1 MNRNDLGVEGVFN
14 RKSTSGALI
23 VAGMLGASAVA
34 LGAWAAH
41 GLEASHGRRAVE
53 LVDTAVRYQLVHA
66 LAIGTVVVLAHV
78 LDGKA
83 KAARWLVIAA
93 WLFVTGA
100 VLFCG
105 SLHLLA
111 FGAPRRLGMVAPVGG
126 LALIAG
132 WLALAWA
139 GWQARRS
146 AD

>member
-1 MNRNDLGVEGVFN
+1 MNTIDLRVEGVFN
-14 RKSTSGALI
+14 RKHHSAILI
-23 VAGMLGASAVA
+23 LAGVLGASAVG

-66 LAIGTVVVLAHV
+66 LAACIAVILSSPRNS
-78 LDGKA
+78 
-83 KAARWLVIAA
+83 RWLTISA
-93 WLFVTGA
+93 WLFVMGA

-105 SLHLLA
+105 ALHLLA
-111 FGAPRRLGMVAPVGG
+111 FGAPRWLGMVAPFGG

-132 WLALAWA
+132 WLSLALA

>member
-1 MNRNDLGVEGVFN
+1 MNRNHLGVEGVFSQ
-14 RKSTSGALI
+14 KHLSTILILAGA
-23 VAGMLGASAVA
+23 LGASGVA

-66 LAIGTVVVLAHV
+66 LAACIAIALSAP
-78 LDGKA
+78 
-83 KAARWLVIAA
+83 RNSRSMSIAA
-93 WLFVTGA
+93 WLFVVGA

-105 SLHLLA
+105 ALHFLA
-111 FGAPRRLGMVAPVGG
+111 FGGPRWLGMVAPLGG
-126 LALIAG
+126 LALIGG
-132 WLALAWA
+132 WLALALG